1 MVETYTP
8 ECDFNT
14 KAHDFE
20 LKNTDEK
27 FYKLDELVGDKA
39 TLIMFICNHC
49 PYVKSILEQLVVE
62 ASVLQKKGVACIAI
76 NSNDS
81 SKYPEDSF
89 ENMQKISR
97 NFGFSFPYLFDN
109 SQVVAQSYKAVCTPD
124 FFGYNS
130 KLELLY
136 RGRFDDR
143 KTSKQMSANSSELFK
158 GMIEIARTGKSPMNQ
173 MPSVG
178 CSIKWRGSE

>member
-20 LKNTDEK
+20 LKNTDGK
-27 FYKLDELVGDKA
+27 FYKLDELIGDKA

-81 SKYPEDSF
+81 LKYPEDSF
-89 ENMQKISR
+89 ENMQIISR
-97 NFGFSFPYLFDN
+97 KFGFSFPYLFDDT
-109 SQVVAQSYKAVCTPD
+109 QTVAQSYKAVCTPD
-124 FFGYNS
+124 FFWIQ
-130 KLELLY
+130 
-136 RGRFDDR
+136 RR
-143 KTSKQMSANSSELFK
+143 
-158 GMIEIARTGKSPMNQ
+158 IRTIVS
-173 MPSVG
+173 
-178 CSIKWRGSE
+178 W

>member
-20 LKNTDEK
+20 LKNTDDK

-39 TLIMFICNHC
+39 TLVMFICNHC

-62 ASVLQKKGVACIAI
+62 VSVLQKKGVACIAI
-76 NSNDS
+76 NSNDA

-89 ENMQKISR
+89 ENMQIISR
-97 NFGFSFPYLFDN
+97 KFGFSFPYLFDDT
-109 SQVVAQSYKAVCTPD
+109 QTVAQSYKAVCTPD

-130 KLELLY
+130 ELELLY
-136 RGRFDDR
+136 RGR
-143 KTSKQMSANSSELFK
+143 
-158 GMIEIARTGKSPMNQ
+158 
-173 MPSVG
+173 
-178 CSIKWRGSE
+178 